1 VTKINARLGVKLR
14 NNVAVLGDEKAQPI
28 LFGHGYG
35 TSQHMWRFVA
45 PHFADS
51 HRVVLFDHVGSGDSD
66 LGAYRRSKYDSLH
79 GYAEDALE
87 IIDELQLR
95 DVVWVGHSVSGM
107 IGALAAIERPEA
119 FSALVLV
126 GASPRYLNDADYTG
140 GFEAADID
148 GLLAAIDANYL
159 GWAEQMAPVLMGNA
173 DRPQLADELRDSFA
187 RTDPAVARHFARV
200 VYLSDLRHV
209 LADITTP
216 TLVLQSTDDIV
227 APVAVGEY
235 LQRHITASSMH
246 VLNAGGHYAHLSN
259 PKELAEQI
267 HRFLS

>member
-1 VTKINARLGVKLR
+1 VTTTGTRAGVQVR
-14 NNVAVLGDEKAQPI
+14 NNVSLLGAENAQPI
-28 LFGHGYG
+28 MFGHGYG
-35 TSQHMWRFVA
+35 TTQQMWRFVA
-45 PHFADS
+45 PDFEQT

-66 LGAYRRSKYDSLH
+66 LGAYRRSKYDSLY
-79 GYAEDALE
+79 GYAEDVLE
-87 IIDELQLR
+87 IIDELELT

-126 GASPRYLNDADYTG
+126 GASPRYLNDADYAG

-148 GLLAAIDANYL
+148 GLLAAIDANYV

-209 LADITTP
+209 LQDITTP

-235 LQRHITASSMH
+235 LQRHIADSSLH
-246 VLNAGGHYAHLSN
+246 VLDAGGHYAHLSN

-267 HRFLS
+267 RRFLS